1 MSYITFK
8 TIGESG
14 NLGSQVQQ
22 YASLYAVA
30 KETNREII
38 FPESSLSQGYGFK
51 FAELLNIPITVAP
64 DDFFQNFINIRPDD
78 SKIVDETLIP
88 RMNPSLNYNIE
99 NRFDLFHYWYP
110 KYSQDILNWEWNQ
123 NHLSIAKQIYSNIR
137 VEGKE
142 MVAIHVRRGDYLLPQ
157 HDHFCKLDTDY
168 YSEALQYYISDI
180 EKYHFVVFSNDIEWC
195 KENLIE
201 GEMVTFIEPGL
212 DYVDL
217 ILMSLCDHI
226 IAANS
231 SYSWWSSF
239 KNQNTN
245 KRITCPVNY
254 LKSYG
259 PWTHINNNYYPSE
272 WVSINNTNI

>member
-51 FAELLNIPITVAP
+51 FAELLDIPITVAP
-64 DDFFQNFINIRPDD
+64 DSFFQNFINIRPDD

-88 RMNPSLNYNIE
+88 RMNLNLNYNIE

-110 KYSQDILNWEWNQ
+110 KYSQDVLDWKWNQ
-123 NHLSIAKQIYSNIR
+123 THLTSAQQIYNNIK

-180 EKYHFVVFSNDIEWC
+180 EKYHFVIFSNDIEWC

-231 SYSWWSSF
+231 SYSWWASF
-239 KNQNTN
+239 KNQNPT
-245 KRITCPVNY
+245 KRITCPTNY

-259 PWTHINNNYYPSE
+259 PWTHINNNYYPLE
-272 WVSINNTNI
+272 WISINNINI

>member
-8 TIGESG
+8 TIGGSG
-14 NLGSQVQQ
+14 NLGSQIQQ

-38 FPESSLSQGYGFK
+38 FPESSLTTGFGFK
-51 FAELLNIPITVAP
+51 FAELLDIPIVVTP
-64 DDFFQNFINIRPDD
+64 DDVFRDFINIRPDD

-88 RMNPSLNYNIE
+88 RMDPNLNYNIE

-110 KYSQDILNWEWNQ
+110 KYTQDVLDWKWNQ
-123 NHLSIAKQIYSNIR
+123 NHLDVAKQIFDDIK
-137 VEGKE
+137 VKGKE

-168 YSEALQYYISDI
+168 YSEALQYYISNI
-180 EKYHFVVFSNDIEWC
+180 EKYHFVIFSNDIEWC

-217 ILMSLCDHI
+217 ILMSLCDHV

-239 KNQNTN
+239 KNTNPN

-254 LKSYG
+254 LKSYS
-259 PWTHINNNYYPSE
+259 PWSHINTNYYPSE
-272 WVSINNTNI
+272 WVSINNIF

>member
-8 TIGESG
+8 TIGGSG

-51 FAELLNIPITVAP
+51 FAELLDIPITVAP
-64 DDFFQNFINIRPDD
+64 DSFFQNFISIRPDD

-88 RMNPSLNYNIE
+88 RMDPNLNYDIE

-110 KYSQDILNWEWNQ
+110 KYSQDVLDWKWNQ
-123 NHLSIAKQIYSNIR
+123 THLDTAKQIYSSIK
-137 VEGKE
+137 VEDKE

-180 EKYHFVVFSNDIEWC
+180 ERYHFVIFSNDIEWC

-201 GEMVTFIEPGL
+201 NRINYGAKFILNGEEHIVE
-212 DYVDL
+212 DYIDNFEWIDVIDKAKSGFGNNV
-217 ILMSLCDHI
+217 ILSAIHKKYSEA
-226 IAANS
+226 IAKQLMLS
-231 SYSWWSSF
+231 SMKLF
-239 KNQNTN
+239 N
-245 KRITCPVNY
+245 R
-254 LKSYG
+254 
-259 PWTHINNNYYPSE
+259 
-272 WVSINNTNI
+272 

>member
-1 MSYITFK
+1 MSYLTFK
-8 TIGESG
+8 TIGGSG

-38 FPESSLSQGYGFK
+38 FPESSLTTGFGFK
-51 FAELLNIPITVAP
+51 FAELLDIPIVVTP
-64 DDFFQNFINIRPDD
+64 DDVFRDFINIRPDD

-88 RMNPSLNYNIE
+88 RMDPNLNYNIE

-110 KYSQDILNWEWNQ
+110 KYTQDVLDWKWNQ
-123 NHLSIAKQIYSNIR
+123 NHLDVAKQIFDDIK
-137 VEGKE
+137 VKGKE

-168 YSEALQYYISDI
+168 YSEALQYYISNI
-180 EKYHFVVFSNDIEWC
+180 EKYHFVIFSNDIEWC

-217 ILMSLCDHI
+217 ILMSLCDHV

-239 KNQNTN
+239 KNTNPN

-254 LKSYG
+254 LKSYS
-259 PWTHINNNYYPSE
+259 PWSHINTNYYPSE
-272 WVSINNTNI
+272 WVSINNIF

>member
-14 NLGSQVQQ
+14 NLGSQMQQ
-22 YASLYAVA
+22 YASLYAIA
-30 KETNREII
+30 KDTNREII
-38 FPESSLSQGYGFK
+38 FPESSIKSGFGFK
-51 FAELLNIPITVAP
+51 FAELLDIPIVVVP
-64 DDFFQNFINIRPDD
+64 DNFFNDFIGIKPDD
-78 SKIVDETLIP
+78 SKIVDKTLIP
-88 RMNPSLNYNIE
+88 RMDPNLNYNIE

-110 KYSQDILNWEWNQ
+110 KYSQDVLDWKWNQ
-123 NHLSIAKQIYSNIR
+123 NHLDTAKQIFDSIK

-168 YSEALQYYISDI
+168 YSEALQYYISNI

-201 GEMVTFIEPGL
+201 GEMVTFIEPGS

-217 ILMSLCDHI
+217 ILMSLCDHV

-231 SYSWWSSF
+231 SYSWWASF
-239 KNQNTN
+239 KNTNPN

-259 PWTHINNNYYPSE
+259 PWSHINNNYYPSE
-272 WVSINNTNI
+272 WISINNLNT

>member
-1 MSYITFK
+1 MSYITFT

-51 FAELLNIPITVAP
+51 FAELLNIPINVIP

-88 RMNPSLNYNIE
+88 RMDPNLNYNIE

-110 KYSQDILNWEWNQ
+110 KYTQDILSWEWNQ
-123 NHLSIAKQIYSNIR
+123 NHHNTAEQMYNLIK
-137 VEGKE
+137 VEEKE

-168 YSEALQYYISDI
+168 YSEALQYYISNI
-180 EKYHFVVFSNDIEWC
+180 EKYHFVIFSNDIEWC

-201 GEMVTFIEPGL
+201 GEMVTFIEPGS

-231 SYSWWSSF
+231 SYSWWASF
-239 KNQNTN
+239 KNKNLY

-254 LKSYG
+254 LKSYS
-259 PWTHINNNYYPSE
+259 PWSHINTNYYPPE
-272 WVSINNTNI
+272 WVSINNIF